1 MGRASTKNNKNIYQI
16 ARENNN
22 LTLQDAED
30 CLNGISKER
39 LHRIEY
45 ETTQPRPD
53 EILEMADKY
62 KEPAICNYYCSHDCE
77 IGKKYVPEI
86 KTNDL
91 SEIVLKM
98 LASLNSTQ
106 DRQKRLIEITADGKI
121 EKDEIKDFIAIQKDL
136 EQISQTVEALQL
148 WVEKKLHDGGI
159 DFDEYVKQLD
169 NKWFKCFEI
178 MRFKA
183 FCFCKIGVFILQI
196 LLFIVVIKFDKI

>member
-86 KTNDL
+86 KTSDL
-91 SEIVLKM
+91 SQIVLKM

-121 EKDEIKDFIAIQKDL
+121 EKDEIKDFITIQKDL

-169 NKWFKCFEI
+169 NK
-178 MRFKA
+178 
-183 FCFCKIGVFILQI
+183 
-196 LLFIVVIKFDKI
+196 